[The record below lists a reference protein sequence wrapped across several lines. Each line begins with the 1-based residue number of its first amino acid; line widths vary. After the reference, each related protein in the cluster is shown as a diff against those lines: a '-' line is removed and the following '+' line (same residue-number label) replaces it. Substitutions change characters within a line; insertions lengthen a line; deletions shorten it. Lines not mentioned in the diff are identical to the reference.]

1 MLLVVLREVDVAAVD
16 VKAARVRVHR
26 VRAEVKRVQNRLVLA
41 VSVHACGRRRR
52 WMGVVV
58 DVLVRD
64 RRRATDADGCGRE
77 EGVGEVGLLALA
89 LGDAEGLHLDEARD
103 EFLGD
108 PRVVPPDLGARL
120 VASSVSGVAV
130 APARGE
136 RVSWRECK
144 GVEGVQRYKPD
155 EDLINLI
162 LDRNGAVLV
171 RDDVGVL
178 GRWVET
184 GGTCASTRSGTE
196 PSRKPLSGG

>member
-1 MLLVVLREVDVAAVD
+1 MSRPSTSRLL
-16 VKAARVRVHR
+16 VRVHR

-89 LGDAEGLHLDEARD
+89 LGDAEGVHLDEARD

-130 APARGE
+130 A
-136 RVSWRECK
+136 S
-144 GVEGVQRYKPD
+144 D

-178 GRWVET
+178 SRWVET